1 MNRKTADDYL
11 QRQINKN
18 KKSLYLPLQSASI
31 DEDRI
36 TDEYTQKRIIAG
48 LPIMVEGNKLNDDWE
63 NSVILH
69 MSSNES
75 GMFTYSAVLGDTNVT
90 GGIGLV
96 TIRIDETNDFAIS
109 NIITKLVE

>member
-1 MNRKTADDYL
+1 MNRKTADAYL

-18 KKSLYLPLQSASI
+18 KKSFYMPTQNAEI
-31 DEDRI
+31 NEDRI
-36 TDEYTQKRIIAG
+36 DDEYTQKRIIAG

-69 MSSNES
+69 MSSNEPN
-75 GMFTYSAVLGDTNVT
+75 MLTYSAVLGYANVT

-96 TIRIDETNDFAIS
+96 TMSIDEENGFVIGS
-109 NIITKLVE
+109 IITKLVE